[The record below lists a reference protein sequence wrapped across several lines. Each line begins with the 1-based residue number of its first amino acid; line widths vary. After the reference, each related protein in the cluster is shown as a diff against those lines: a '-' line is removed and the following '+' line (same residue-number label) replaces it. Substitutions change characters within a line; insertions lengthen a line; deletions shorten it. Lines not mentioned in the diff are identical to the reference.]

1 MPRTPIVQLI
11 AHEVRNFSFS
21 KHAKRNDE
29 LQEIFAK
36 LLYGVPLRYSC
47 PLPLLVDTATWSSF
61 QRQIFADLR
70 DFYIGTCRAIAAEYP
85 DFPRL
90 SQAAQFEAIFILNPR
105 VPKLMVY
112 PGYASGDMYGIGAT
126 MLFDESLHLWIV
138 KDDNCYGSV
147 YLRDLVPD
155 SSRGLEYPEVLG
167 RVQGSLLRS
176 RPAAALDTSCALRPV
191 ASYRSNPHNRSQAP
205 N

>member
-1 MPRTPIVQLI
+1 VV
-11 AHEVRNFSFS
+11 EGS
-21 KHAKRNDE
+21 E
-29 LQEIFAK
+29 
-36 LLYGVPLRYSC
+36 
-47 PLPLLVDTATWSSF
+47 
-61 QRQIFADLR
+61 DLR
-70 DFYIGTCRAIAAEYP
+70 LPCEANDIVRGVGPEKLEDDIVRANTTSSAPSRLTCSICAV
-85 DFPRL
+85 
-90 SQAAQFEAIFILNPR
+90 S
-105 VPKLMVY
+105 
-112 PGYASGDMYGIGAT
+112 ASGGEG
-126 MLFDESLHLWIV
+126 LR
-138 KDDNCYGSV
+138 CYGSV